1 MGVADITELT
11 DVVFSLEKR
20 IHTLE
25 SENGKMKE
33 VLNNLQAEM
42 FLAEVNAQYPDGVI
56 RKRTTMKGV
65 LDNII
70 NVINNK
76 PKPKILVQH

>member
-1 MGVADITELT
+1 MTHEELV
-11 DVVFSLEKR
+11 DFSQKLEKR
-20 IHTLE
+20 VHALE

-33 VLNNLQAEM
+33 VLNNLQTEM
-42 FLAEVNAQYPDGVI
+42 FLPSAMAQYPDGEI

-76 PKPKILVQH
+76 PKPKIIVQH